1 MKKSESYTEKINIK
15 ELLLSKEN
23 DNFLESDELYN
34 LIKEDYHAKIKSKA
48 LKLLPSNSFNSKHS
62 KRNSESSTNQNTSSI
77 TKNLLPKI
85 PHHRRETSDTNNKLK
100 SKKSVFLTHLL
111 TESKKTLVN
120 SKSMNHINS
129 VYSLLDKK
137 ISYDKL
143 LNLRAKFFS
152 GQKLT
157 RGELTEMMFGKTIP
171 FIKTKTFSEDYQK
184 KIMEVLSNDPQ
195 LIINLIKFGKV
206 TKQEVIDY
214 FNLDALNLDWNEEL
228 EKKYREIVYN
238 KNKTNSNM
246 LKTTFF
252 LVNIGFHKILRQKF
266 EERHLITTKTY
277 NQKEINEFAI
287 IYEKLKKYDLETLI
301 DGYAKVEYIYHI
313 RDLVVHNKITY
324 IRNVFFERKVKK
336 FRKIR
341 NKNEKWLTEA
351 NEVTKEDICDMKKCI
366 YNIRTNIFKK
376 FPNKIIN
383 RYDYTKTI
391 TKLNEKVHNKSD
403 IKNIIT
409 INKIKRSKN
418 YVKTLIA
425 ELRKEGSLPYNNNI
439 KQFEWQTFYK
449 HDSSH
454 KQVINYFSG
463 IIQATFR
470 GYMIRKWIE
479 KMKIASEMIQ
489 FNVIKYLSF
498 KKMVMSLFTE
508 TVEDIKEFDKLN
520 PEIYR
525 APARRIRQIVH
536 ALLRNY
542 PSCSFY
548 MFDRDVD
555 QINML
560 YVRNLVPKQIMV
572 GKIVKSH
579 KLLIFLDNCLFKLYH
594 KE

>member
-85 PHHRRETSDTNNKLK
+85 PHHCRETSDTNNKLK

-341 NKNEKWLTEA
+341 NKNEKCLTEA

-366 YNIRTNIFKK
+366 YCGNCVYHCPNAAVRMTKEYELATDKK
-376 FPNKIIN
+376 EDLVLTFDEVNN
-383 RYDYTKTI
+383 
-391 TKLNEKVHNKSD
+391 
-403 IKNIIT
+403 
-409 INKIKRSKN
+409 
-418 YVKTLIA
+418 A
-425 ELRKEGSLPYNNNI
+425 E
-439 KQFEWQTFYK
+439 
-449 HDSSH
+449 
-454 KQVINYFSG
+454 
-463 IIQATFR
+463 
-470 GYMIRKWIE
+470 
-479 KMKIASEMIQ
+479 
-489 FNVIKYLSF
+489 
-498 KKMVMSLFTE
+498 
-508 TVEDIKEFDKLN
+508 
-520 PEIYR
+520 
-525 APARRIRQIVH
+525 
-536 ALLRNY
+536 
-542 PSCSFY
+542 
-548 MFDRDVD
+548 
-555 QINML
+555 
-560 YVRNLVPKQIMV
+560 
-572 GKIVKSH
+572 
-579 KLLIFLDNCLFKLYH
+579 
-594 KE
+594 